1 MKADEFFR
9 EVDEAVRQERWL
21 KLWKRYGS
29 WIIGAALAIV
39 LGAAAG
45 VAWREYRSSA
55 RLSEATQYAQAVELL
70 RQNRPAEA
78 ADAFAAL
85 AENAD
90 SGYAVIARLR
100 AAEARAEAGN
110 PEARLETLT
119 RLADSDA
126 APVYR
131 ELARLLAAQQQ
142 LGQGELD
149 ALTQQLAGLTEVGE
163 PWRHSALEL
172 QALAQMRAG
181 ETLEARRTLT
191 DLLSEP
197 GAPADLARRAS
208 ELLEALGGPP
218 DPVAPERTSEAEGA
232 DPQ

>member
-218 DPVAPERTSEAEGA
+218 DPVDPERTSEAEGA

>member
-29 WIIGAALAIV
+29 LIIGAALAIV

-70 RQNRPAEA
+70 RQDRPAEA

-131 ELARLLAAQQQ
+131 ELGRLLAAQQQ

-149 ALTQQLAGLTEVGE
+149 ALTQQLAGLTEVGG

-191 DLLSEP
+191 ALLSEP
-197 GAPADLARRAS
+197 GAPGDLARRAS

-218 DPVAPERTSEAEGA
+218 DAEAPEQTSEAEGA
-232 DPQ
+232 DRP